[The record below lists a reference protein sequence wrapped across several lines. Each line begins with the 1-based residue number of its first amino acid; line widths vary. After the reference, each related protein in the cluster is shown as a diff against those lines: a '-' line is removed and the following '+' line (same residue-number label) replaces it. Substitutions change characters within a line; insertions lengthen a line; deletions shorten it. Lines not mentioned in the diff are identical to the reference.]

1 MKLNDLSH
9 VEEGEPAGRPHDD
22 CVVREPA
29 AGGCGDSG
37 HSQRGDRRQLRFKMA
52 RIKS

>member
-37 HSQRGDRRQLRFKMA
+37 NRSEEIGDSFVLKWQG
-52 RIKS
+52 

>member
-37 HSQRGDRRQLRFKMA
+37 HSQREEIGDSFVL
-52 RIKS
+52 KSQG